1 MAPNAW
7 FSTTLLV
14 ALLATAPWVAAQPVG
29 AATSADTTAA
39 TPATPRP
46 ESAVNSALL
55 AVDPATYTT
64 QTFEWLD
71 AQRTR
76 RVPAKLYLA
85 SAPAPEAGL
94 PLVVFSHGI
103 GGSREGYS
111 YIGRYLAS
119 QGYASLHVQHVGSDS
134 TLWSGGILSLVSR
147 LTDAAQESEALHRV
161 QDVRYALDQ
170 ILSRP
175 ELLRI
180 DGRRIA
186 VAGHSY
192 GANTAMLVA
201 GANPPVKGLSAMLRD
216 ERVTAAV
223 LLSAPPFYGYGN
235 PAQILSDIRIP
246 TLHVTA
252 TEDVI
257 NIPGY
262 SSGLDDRLAIYGAT
276 GTSQAASKVLAVFKE
291 GSHSVFT
298 DRGRTGGS
306 GLNPKIKLATRQLA
320 LAFLNQVFS
329 LDKTGLQR
337 WQPENAALMAR
348 FENTMAVTASP

>member
-1 MAPNAW
+1 M
-7 FSTTLLV
+7 
-14 ALLATAPWVAAQPVG
+14 G
-29 AATSADTTAA
+29 AGTSASTAVTNPTA
-39 TPATPRP
+39 LRP
-46 ESAVNSALL
+46 ESAVDSALL
-55 AVDPATYTT
+55 AVDPSTFTS
-64 QTFEWLD
+64 QTFDWLD
-71 AQRTR
+71 SQRRR
-76 RVPAKLYLA
+76 RVPAKLYMA
-85 SAPAPEAGL
+85 SAAAPDAGL

-134 TLWSGGILSLVSR
+134 TLWSGSVLSLVSR
-147 LTDAAQESEALHRV
+147 LTDAAQESEALNRV
-161 QDVRYALDQ
+161 QDLRFALDQ

-175 ELLRI
+175 ELVRI
-180 DGRRIA
+180 NGQRIA

-201 GANPPVKGLSAMLRD
+201 GANPPVKGLAAMLRD
-216 ERVTAAV
+216 DRVAAAV
-223 LLSAPPFYGYGN
+223 LLSAPPFYGYGS

-262 SSGLDDRLAIYGAT
+262 TSGLDDRLAIYSAM
-276 GTSQAASKVLAVFKE
+276 GTRQAASKVLAVFKE

-298 DRGRTGGS
+298 DRGSSGGS

-348 FENTMAVTASP
+348 FENTMAATASP

>member
-1 MAPNAW
+1 MVFASWRA
-7 FSTTLLV
+7 FAL
-14 ALLATAPWVAAQPVG
+14 LLATLAMAPCVSAQTADARTSPGGGAPSTASQRGSSAA
-29 AATSADTTAA
+29 D
-39 TPATPRP
+39 
-46 ESAVNSALL
+46 SALL
-55 AVDPATYTT
+55 AVDPSTYSA
-64 QTFEWLD
+64 QTLEWFDPL
-71 AQRTR
+71 RNR
-76 RVPAKLYLA
+76 RVPVKLYA
-85 SAPAPEAGL
+85 AAAAAPQTGL

-134 TLWSGGILSLVSR
+134 TLWSGSILSLVSR
-147 LTDAAQESEALHRV
+147 LADAAQEGEALNRV
-161 QDVRYALDQ
+161 QDLRFALDQ
-170 ILSRP
+170 LLARP
-175 ELLRI
+175 ELVRI
-180 DGRRIA
+180 DGQRIA

-201 GANPPVKGLSAMLRD
+201 GANPPVKGLAAMLRD
-216 ERVTAAV
+216 DRVTAAI
-223 LLSAPPFYGYGN
+223 LLSAPPFYGYGD

-252 TEDVI
+252 TEDII

-276 GTSQAASKVLAVFKE
+276 GTAQATSKVLAVFKE

-298 DRGRTGGS
+298 DRGRTGGTS
-306 GLNPKIKLATRQLA
+306 LNPKIKLATRQLA

-329 LDKTGLQR
+329 LDKAGLQR
-337 WQPENAALMAR
+337 WQPENAALVAR
-348 FENTMAVTASP
+348 FESTMPATASP